1 MKRYAILFLLLST
14 CFSAFT
20 QKKQDYAIA
29 YKNDVIVDGRLE
41 EWSDLTNVDEKGA
54 WYYQLLH
61 DDTNLYIAVRI
72 QDATL
77 QGRVAKDG
85 VLIQFLTGNKK
96 KKDSSF
102 SYPYLD
108 NEVRRA
114 LNQAF
119 LEDPLAAAKIN
130 NLALIQRS
138 RGIKVDGFPQLVDG
152 LLAEQNNYG
161 LRVVIGVDDQAMYY
175 EAAIPKRLLN
185 INVDELAVGLQIN
198 GATAI
203 GQGKKNKQ
211 SAGATAV
218 RLQARLI
225 AK

>member
-14 CFSAFT
+14 CLSSFA
-20 QKKQDYAIA
+20 QKKPDYAIA
-29 YKNDVIVDGRLE
+29 YKSGVIVDGRLA

-54 WYYQLLH
+54 WYYQLVH

-77 QGRVAKDG
+77 QGRVAKEG
-85 VLIQFLTGNKK
+85 ILIQFLAGNKK

-119 LEDPLAAAKIN
+119 LEDPLAAVKIN
-130 NLALIQRS
+130 NLDLIQRS
-138 RGIKVDGFPQLVDG
+138 RGIKVAGFPLVVDG
-152 LLAEQNNYG
+152 LLAEHNTYG
-161 LRVVIGVDDQAMYY
+161 LRAVIRIDEQTMSY
-175 EAAIPKRLLN
+175 EATIPKRLLPLHAN
-185 INVDELAVGLQIN
+185 ELGLVLQIN
-198 GATAI
+198 EAPAV
-203 GQGKKNKQ
+203 GKKNKDKQ
-211 SAGATAV
+211 ASTVAAV
-218 RLQARLI
+218 RLHGRLI
-225 AK
+225 AE